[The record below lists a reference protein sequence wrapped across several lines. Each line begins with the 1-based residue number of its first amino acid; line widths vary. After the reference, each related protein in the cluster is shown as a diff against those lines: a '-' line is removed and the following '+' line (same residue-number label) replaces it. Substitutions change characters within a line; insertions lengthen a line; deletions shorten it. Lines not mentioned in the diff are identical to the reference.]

1 MDFSR
6 ETREKWFWQVEFIIC
21 EEQNEEWQ
29 KDTRL
34 NQLICSFPLDEQEEL
49 AHLDEIES
57 GYADVTVYL
66 EVPSTPDE
74 VLKNFQEKGRTVQ

>member
-1 MDFSR
+1 
-6 ETREKWFWQVEFIIC
+6 
-21 EEQNEEWQ
+21 
-29 KDTRL
+29 
-34 NQLICSFPLDEQEEL
+34 LDEQEEL